1 MFNKMLRKLS
11 VVAITALFGGVMLV
25 GASNAVM
32 AQSQTVNY
40 TASVVV
46 QNTFTV
52 GMSTP
57 LSFGTVAAVS
67 DTTAGTAQAQ
77 IVLAANSGTTT
88 VTQGVGNT
96 ARLLSIVAPTVGVI
110 DISAAPPSTAITITN
125 GAQISLTN
133 PADANAPGFFF
144 TVSAIGAGFNSTTDA
159 TGALTVNVG
168 GTLTTKQE
176 VTSAYSDGT
185 YTGSFAVTFAF

>member
-67 DTTAGTAQAQ
+67 DTTSAGTQAQ
-77 IVLAANSGTTT
+77 IVLAANSGTTA

-96 ARLLSIVAPTVGVI
+96 SRLLSIVAPTVGVI

-125 GAQISLTN
+125 GSQISLTN

-144 TVSAIGAGFNSTTDA
+144 TPIGDWRCLQQHHGRDRCLD
-159 TGALTVNVG
+159 G
-168 GTLTTKQE
+168 QRRW
-176 VTSAYSDGT
+176 YSDHQT
-185 YTGSFAVTFAF
+185 RDRERLL